1 MEQLRKKPKAKKI
14 LGGRLCCT
22 NILLIISQDNIVYK
36 LCYEE
41 MQKYISYR
49 YPTILEMSAII
60 ELKEA
65 HATLL
70 YLESILYC
78 QANRIKPSPIVIRE
92 KVLPL
97 LYRLMKSSV
106 SIMFFTEQNKD
117 QLTVIINLLEAG
129 LKFCRGTK
137 IQNLRLDTLDSFHIG
152 RKEAIE
158 RTIVKDKSE
167 LPTMDDIIGQIEAKK
182 ALLEA
187 VVDPFLYPEWFAAS
201 GHYPWRCVLLY
212 GPPGTGKTRLSQSI
226 AREMNTRFY
235 QVSSSDLISTWI
247 GQSEKL
253 IRELFDHALAH
264 DGASVIF
271 IDEIDSLCRVRQI
284 TEDDNIRR
292 VKTELFLQLQR
303 LQSSQR
309 SVLLICATNCPWE
322 LDAAFLR
329 RFEKRI
335 FVGLPDA
342 ASRVTLLKKFM
353 NKLTISSNINW
364 NVLETVTDGFS
375 GDDLRRFAREIAF
388 LHFNKFKE
396 LYNLNCAI
404 SRSRLAAQIPVTMED
419 FEQTLQKFCPTFTG
433 IGKIRSEGK
442 DISSQEFWISNS
454 GHRGSTSGYHSMHYL
469 NRLLLISIICSSSF
483 INFIHSRQTM
493 YRKNSRILRR
503 LSRLY
508 DWQMD
513 EYGGLHPVIESING
527 KEQQPHYPHYHHSAI
542 SVDDKMKRQQT
553 CANDS
558 FILETILKKYNRHKI
573 PGDSV
578 VVQVEVW
585 VQEITTISDITSD
598 FQLDIYIS
606 EMWLDPALD
615 YSWMQPCKYNL
626 SLNSVLLEK
635 LWTPNSCFI
644 NSKTAD
650 IHRSPFPNI
659 FLMIYSNGSV
669 WTNYRLKLQGP
680 CIMDLTRF
688 PFDNVT
694 CSLTFESFNYN
705 TDEVQ
710 MVWSPLG
717 VSKMREKMELADYEL
732 TGIENLRKTE
742 PYPAGFWHELTM
754 RFHFKRRAGWYI
766 LQAYLPTYLTICIS
780 WISFALGSKAIPAR
794 TMLGVNSLLAM
805 TFQFGNI
812 IRNLPRVSYVKAI
825 DVWMLSCM
833 TFVFCSL
840 LELAWVGYLSREE
853 LEAPKSVTTKVL
865 PAVHHDNNSINLPT
879 TTHQDHYETNSVLSR
894 RRPAI
899 SEEENALISLAHG
912 NDYGY
917 IPPGYGLNDHLKAT
931 MASIAGPCGCLQQEP
946 MPNTKSFSSIPT
958 SHDPNELSKQR
969 ERATQY
975 IDKLSAILFPMLF
988 SVFNIAYW
996 YHYLKD

>member
-1 MEQLRKKPKAKKI
+1 
-14 LGGRLCCT
+14 
-22 NILLIISQDNIVYK
+22 
-36 LCYEE
+36 
-41 MQKYISYR
+41 
-49 YPTILEMSAII
+49 
-60 ELKEA
+60 
-65 HATLL
+65 
-70 YLESILYC
+70 
-78 QANRIKPSPIVIRE
+78 
-92 KVLPL
+92 
-97 LYRLMKSSV
+97 
-106 SIMFFTEQNKD
+106 
-117 QLTVIINLLEAG
+117 
-129 LKFCRGTK
+129 
-137 IQNLRLDTLDSFHIG
+137 
-152 RKEAIE
+152 
-158 RTIVKDKSE
+158 
-167 LPTMDDIIGQIEAKK
+167 
-182 ALLEA
+182 
-187 VVDPFLYPEWFAAS
+187 
-201 GHYPWRCVLLY
+201 
-212 GPPGTGKTRLSQSI
+212 
-226 AREMNTRFY
+226 
-235 QVSSSDLISTWI
+235 
-247 GQSEKL
+247 
-253 IRELFDHALAH
+253 
-264 DGASVIF
+264 
-271 IDEIDSLCRVRQI
+271 
-284 TEDDNIRR
+284 
-292 VKTELFLQLQR
+292 
-303 LQSSQR
+303 
-309 SVLLICATNCPWE
+309 
-322 LDAAFLR
+322 
-329 RFEKRI
+329 
-335 FVGLPDA
+335 
-342 ASRVTLLKKFM
+342 
-353 NKLTISSNINW
+353 
-364 NVLETVTDGFS
+364 
-375 GDDLRRFAREIAF
+375 
-388 LHFNKFKE
+388 
-396 LYNLNCAI
+396 
-404 SRSRLAAQIPVTMED
+404 
-419 FEQTLQKFCPTFTG
+419 
-433 IGKIRSEGK
+433 
-442 DISSQEFWISNS
+442 
-454 GHRGSTSGYHSMHYL
+454 
-469 NRLLLISIICSSSF
+469 
-483 INFIHSRQTM
+483 M

-508 DWQMD
+508 DWEMD
-513 EYGGLHPVIESING
+513 EYGGLRPVIESVN
-527 KEQQPHYPHYHHSAI
+527 KKQQQLYYPHYHHS
-542 SVDDKMKRQQT
+542 VDDKMKHQQT

-578 VVQVEVW
+578 IVQVEVW

-680 CIMDLTRF
+680 CTMDLTRF

-754 RFHFKRRAGWYI
+754 KFHFKRRAGWYI
-766 LQAYLPTYLTICIS
+766 LQAYLPTYLTICIFEKNINIPLKLENGHFWFS
-780 WISFALGSKAIPAR
+780 YQLVHSLYGYHSNLAWISFALGSKAIPAR

-840 LELAWVGYLSREE
+840 LELAWIGYLSREE
-853 LEAPKSVTTKVL
+853 LVVPKSETTKVSS
-865 PAVHHDNNSINLPT
+865 AVHHDDDNLKLAT
-879 TTHQDHYETNSVLSR
+879 TMHQDNYETNSVFSR
-894 RRPAI
+894 RRPGI
-899 SEEENALISLAHG
+899 SEEENVLISLARG

-917 IPPGYGLNDHLKAT
+917 IPPGYGLNDQLKAT
-931 MASIAGPCGCLQQEP
+931 MASIAGPCSCLRQEP
-946 MPNTKSFSSIPT
+946 VLNTKSYSPIPT
-958 SHDPNELSKQR
+958 SLDPIELTKQR
-969 ERATQY
+969 ERITQY
-975 IDKLSAILFPMLF
+975 IDKLSAILFPTLF

>member
-1 MEQLRKKPKAKKI
+1 MH
-14 LGGRLCCT
+14 
-22 NILLIISQDNIVYK
+22 
-36 LCYEE
+36 
-41 MQKYISYR
+41 
-49 YPTILEMSAII
+49 
-60 ELKEA
+60 
-65 HATLL
+65 HA
-70 YLESILYC
+70 
-78 QANRIKPSPIVIRE
+78 
-92 KVLPL
+92 
-97 LYRLMKSSV
+97 
-106 SIMFFTEQNKD
+106 
-117 QLTVIINLLEAG
+117 
-129 LKFCRGTK
+129 
-137 IQNLRLDTLDSFHIG
+137 
-152 RKEAIE
+152 
-158 RTIVKDKSE
+158 
-167 LPTMDDIIGQIEAKK
+167 
-182 ALLEA
+182 
-187 VVDPFLYPEWFAAS
+187 
-201 GHYPWRCVLLY
+201 
-212 GPPGTGKTRLSQSI
+212 
-226 AREMNTRFY
+226 
-235 QVSSSDLISTWI
+235 
-247 GQSEKL
+247 
-253 IRELFDHALAH
+253 
-264 DGASVIF
+264 
-271 IDEIDSLCRVRQI
+271 
-284 TEDDNIRR
+284 
-292 VKTELFLQLQR
+292 
-303 LQSSQR
+303 
-309 SVLLICATNCPWE
+309 
-322 LDAAFLR
+322 
-329 RFEKRI
+329 
-335 FVGLPDA
+335 
-342 ASRVTLLKKFM
+342 
-353 NKLTISSNINW
+353 
-364 NVLETVTDGFS
+364 
-375 GDDLRRFAREIAF
+375 
-388 LHFNKFKE
+388 
-396 LYNLNCAI
+396 
-404 SRSRLAAQIPVTMED
+404 
-419 FEQTLQKFCPTFTG
+419 
-433 IGKIRSEGK
+433 
-442 DISSQEFWISNS
+442 
-454 GHRGSTSGYHSMHYL
+454 
-469 NRLLLISIICSSSF
+469 NRLLLISIICSV
-483 INFIHSRQTM
+483 IITPAHSRQAM
-493 YRKNSRILRR
+493 YKKNSRILRR

-508 DWQMD
+508 DWEMD
-513 EYGGLHPVIESING
+513 EYGGLRPVIESVNG
-527 KEQQPHYPHYHHSAI
+527 RSDELQYAAANNYHHAAFATTGS
-542 SVDDKMKRQQT
+542 DKLKREQN

-578 VVQVEVW
+578 TVQVEVW

-635 LWTPNSCFI
+635 LWTPNSCFV

-680 CIMDLTRF
+680 CTMDLTRF

-705 TDEVQ
+705 TDEVE

-754 RFHFKRRAGWYI
+754 IFHFKRRAGWYI

-853 LEAPKSVTTKVL
+853 LEVLKPVISKISPTGQQNDDSVK
-865 PAVHHDNNSINLPT
+865 
-879 TTHQDHYETNSVLSR
+879 R
-894 RRPAI
+894 RGGVG
-899 SEEENALISLAHG
+899 EENALISLARG

-917 IPPGYGLNDHLKAT
+917 IPPGYGLNDHFKAT
-931 MASIAGPCGCLQQEP
+931 MASIAGPCSCLKQEAI
-946 MPNTKSFSSIPT
+946 KSNAKSYASIPT
-958 SHDPNELSKQR
+958 SSFDPATLIKQR
-969 ERATQY
+969 EQATQY
-975 IDKLSAILFPMLF
+975 IDKLSAILFPTLF